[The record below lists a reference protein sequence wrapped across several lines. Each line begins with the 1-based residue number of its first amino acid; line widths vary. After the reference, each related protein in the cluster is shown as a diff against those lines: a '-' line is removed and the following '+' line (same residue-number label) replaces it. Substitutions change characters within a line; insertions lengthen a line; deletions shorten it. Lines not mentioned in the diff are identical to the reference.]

1 MLRVTHPLWPQGRFW
16 VQGPSAS
23 PATHP
28 DASIWCSGC
37 ALVFIAQGKG
47 GLGGQDWV
55 ASNERVAGCGT
66 VLPSAQLAERARPQA
81 ASAQTRRRWCD
92 VRSPRC
98 VGFAQGGGNRGDWR
112 RACGAGLGLEQP
124 WRGRAG
130 PVRVRSGVCQ
140 GPSRQQTHREPARAF
155 RRQSRGCGAGHGDFP
170 WLRQLT
176 PALSHFPALLC
187 SALLLHDRRNPGESK
202 WLSLGDSICSEP

>member
-1 MLRVTHPLWPQGRFW
+1 MPWLLSRTQVLKAYRLTFTTQKQLRLCSIIASVYDTVCLGSDCCLLSCLSMHTDTLTSHAHAGVTQPLRPQGRFW

-23 PATHP
+23 PATLP

-81 ASAQTRRRWCD
+81 ASAQTHRRWCELGAPD
-92 VRSPRC
+92 VWDLHRVTGREEIGGEP
-98 VGFAQGGGNRGDWR
+98 VGQG
-112 RACGAGLGLEQP
+112 
-124 WRGRAG
+124 
-130 PVRVRSGVCQ
+130 
-140 GPSRQQTHREPARAF
+140 
-155 RRQSRGCGAGHGDFP
+155 
-170 WLRQLT
+170 
-176 PALSHFPALLC
+176 
-187 SALLLHDRRNPGESK
+187 
-202 WLSLGDSICSEP
+202 